1 MSNSKPSETLS
12 FEQAMQELETIV
24 EQMEAG
30 ELPLEEALQRFERG
44 IALTQQGQQKL
55 QQAEQKVKMLLAEQ
69 GQENLV
75 DFEPEQ

>member
-1 MSNSKPSETLS
+1 
-12 FEQAMQELETIV
+12 MQELETIV